1 MSPSALPLHVPV
13 ATFRLRCV
21 AVVMAAL
28 LASSAARADDKVPSA
43 KDQEVLIKTSLLS
56 LNDANMTGNYAVL
69 HAKLSKPFREQFSPD
84 RLKQSFKEFADKKI
98 DWEAV
103 VAMSPVPTKDPHI
116 DGRGALVLRG
126 YFDAGAKHVVYALD
140 FIPSEGEWKPIKLN
154 VRVKSAN
161 ED

>member
-1 MSPSALPLHVPV
+1 MSPTAMPLQRTVAAVRSQFV
-13 ATFRLRCV
+13 ATV
-21 AVVMAAL
+21 TAAL
-28 LASSAARADDKVPSA
+28 LASSIAAADDKVPNA

-56 LNDANMTGNYAVL
+56 LNDANVTGNYTVL

-84 RLKQSFKEFADKKI
+84 RLKQSFREFSDKKI

-103 VAMSPVPTKDPHI
+103 VAMSPIPTTDSHI

-140 FIPSEGEWKPIKLN
+140 FVPSEGEWKAIKLN
-154 VRVKSAN
+154 VRVKSPD
-161 ED
+161 EK